1 LTEPPTADQQKLKH
15 LLRYIK
21 GTQHYKQYVRP
32 TAKTPMTGATP
43 DIQAFDGSNWAGCA
57 TTRKFTTRFLIK
69 AFGTT
74 IHYGSQ
80 TQATLALSGAE
91 AELYTINTGAT
102 EYRNST
108 GATESLH
115 ISNFLKETLGMKKM
129 NIRIQTASS
138 SGKSMA
144 TRIGPSK
151 KAKRIELKHLFIQQ
165 LVAHD
170 QLKILKNPQI
180 PQPGRR
186 FTKHVAAETLL
197 RHISDVGVTTHH
209 YQASKQQ

>member
-1 LTEPPTADQQKLKH
+1 
-15 LLRYIK
+15 
-21 GTQHYKQYVRP
+21 
-32 TAKTPMTGATP
+32 MTGATP

-57 TTRKFTTRFLIK
+57 TARKFTTRFLIK

-74 IHYGSQ
+74 IHHGSQ
-80 TQATLALSGAE
+80 TQGTLALSGAE
-91 AELYTINTGAT
+91 AELYTINTGAA

-170 QLKILKNPQI
+170 QLKILKNP
-180 PQPGRR
+180 
-186 FTKHVAAETLL
+186 
-197 RHISDVGVTTHH
+197 
-209 YQASKQQ
+209 